1 MAKVRREV
9 NKSAVAGLVAIAGMD
24 KVVGKVGWFESAH
37 YPSTEGG
44 LPVAYVA
51 AIHEFGSPQNN
62 IPPRLGMRA
71 TADDNKAKWGDTS
84 RVVAKQVLAN
94 KMSPVQAMETIGLK
108 AAGDVRKHI
117 ATVTSPPLKVATVK
131 RRLAG
136 KKQGNVVSIT
146 IAKPLVHTGH
156 LLATL
161 TNIVEGKK

>member
-1 MAKVRREV
+1 MAKVRRET
-9 NKSAVAGLVAIAGMD
+9 NKTAVAGLAAIVGMD

-37 YPSTEGG
+37 YPGG
-44 LPVAYVA
+44 MSVAYVA
-51 AIHEFGSPQNN
+51 AIQEFGSPENN

-71 TADDNKAKWGDTS
+71 TSEEKKPEWGNTS

-94 KMSPVQAMETIGLK
+94 RLSPAQAMETIGLK

-117 ATVTSPPLKVATVK
+117 TQVTSPPLKVATVK
-131 RRLAG
+131 ARLAG

-156 LLATL
+156 LLNTL
-161 TNIVEGKK
+161 TNIVEAKK